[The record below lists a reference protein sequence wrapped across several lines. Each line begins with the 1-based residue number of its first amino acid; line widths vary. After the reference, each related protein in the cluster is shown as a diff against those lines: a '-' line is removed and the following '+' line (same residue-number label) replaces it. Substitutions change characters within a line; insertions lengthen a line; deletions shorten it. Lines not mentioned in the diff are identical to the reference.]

1 MENRHNNQKNCTF
14 ATEILALSAT
24 MMFTMIVPELHYY
37 HLGDGVTAFSTT
49 RQGGYS
55 QGNYGQ
61 FNINCYCGDDKE
73 AIQKNREALCQLLA
87 IADDHL
93 VMPHQVHLTK
103 IAQIDDAF
111 FALPADERH
120 QALEGVDALM
130 TNIEGVCIGVS
141 TADCIPVLLYD
152 PVQRAACAIHAGW
165 RGTVKRITEQAVAQ
179 MTAVYGTRPADIIA
193 QIGPGIHLDSFEVGD
208 EVYEAFQQ
216 EGFPMQAISK
226 KKEKWHIDLPEC
238 NRLLL
243 IAKGIPA
250 DHIAVSS
257 VCTYQQS
264 DRFFSARRL
273 GINSGRIF
281 TSIILRQ
288 K

>member
-1 MENRHNNQKNCTF
+1 MELYNLGKGIVAFTTDRTQGRDMYRINEAIICHFPNLQGRIKSGLYPHQTHTDNVF
-14 ATEILALSAT
+14 HITEDFLAL
-24 MMFTMIVPELHYY
+24 PE
-37 HLGDGVTAFSTT
+37 SE
-49 RQGGYS
+49 R
-55 QGNYGQ
+55 
-61 FNINCYCGDDKE
+61 
-73 AIQKNREALCQLLA
+73 KNR
-87 IADDHL
+87 
-93 VMPHQVHLTK
+93 
-103 IAQIDDAF
+103 
-111 FALPADERH
+111 
-120 QALEGVDALM
+120 LEGIDAIISNVPDVIM
-130 TNIEGVCIGVS
+130 GIS

-216 EGFPMQAISK
+216 EGFDMQAISK

-238 NRLLL
+238 NRLQL

-257 VCTYQQS
+257 ICTYQQA